1 MIKVGEPIQGS
12 DKEKG
17 LRRERELN
25 WFFYLELLHLLRFQI
40 HSLNSQMGQDPR
52 SFSSSG
58 QSQGRV
64 AHILGPPPHYP
75 VLQHHWQDK
84 GESRL
89 RPEKALHF

>member
-1 MIKVGEPIQGS
+1 MIKIGEPIQES

-25 WFFYLELLHLLRFQI
+25 WFFYLQLLHLLRFQI

-52 SFSSSG
+52 SFSPSG

-64 AHILGPPPHYP
+64 THIPEPPSPTTP
-75 VLQHHWQDK
+75 CSSTIGK
-84 GESRL
+84 TR
-89 RPEKALHF
+89 EKAG

>member
-25 WFFYLELLHLLRFQI
+25 CFFYLELSHLLRFQI

-52 SFSSSG
+52 SFSPSG
-58 QSQGRV
+58 QSQARV
-64 AHILGPPPHYP
+64 AHIPEPPSPTTP
-75 VLQHHWQDK
+75 CSSTIGK
-84 GESRL
+84 TR
-89 RPEKALHF
+89 EKAG